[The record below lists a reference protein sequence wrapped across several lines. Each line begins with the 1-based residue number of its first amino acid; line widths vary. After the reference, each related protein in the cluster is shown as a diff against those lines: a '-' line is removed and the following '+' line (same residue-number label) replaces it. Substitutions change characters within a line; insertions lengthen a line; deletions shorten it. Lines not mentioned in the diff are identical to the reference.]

1 MKAYLK
7 KIFFILDK
15 DRNKLPKLVIFFLA
29 VSMLDLAGLVLIAPY
44 ISLAFDPQTFQDS
57 QMFGQISLFLGLP
70 NEQKPLLIIL
80 GLILLFI
87 FLMKGIFGV
96 LINYKIILFSR
107 NQQVRLRSL
116 LMKSYQ
122 SLPYAR
128 YLNRNS
134 SEYIYSIQVLTGN
147 FGGVLMAML
156 RMLSDLIIAIVILT
170 LLAISHGWA
179 LLFLLTFLSLIIL
192 TYYYSTRKN
201 LSTYG
206 KKSND
211 AATELVKGIHEGIEG
226 FKEIRILGRESY
238 FYDQVVKSATME
250 SKFAAK
256 SEMISSIPRYLLEFF
271 IVNFVVFL
279 VIGAI
284 LLNYEMLVILPM
296 LGVFGVAALRLLPI
310 SNALSTSLVQL
321 RYSDD
326 AITKLYNDLKDYG
339 TAYLNKPSISKEIIE
354 NSFISLKI
362 DNISFNYPNQDFQ
375 ALNEL
380 SFELIAGQSIG
391 LIGSSGAGKTT
402 LVDVLLGLLEPQNGK
417 IFYNDISLHSSM
429 KEWQSQ
435 VAYLPQQ
442 VFLID
447 DSLKKN
453 IALGVDDFD
462 IDEKRL
468 DDAIRQSSLSE
479 IVNQLPQGIETIIG
493 ERGIRLSGGQRQ
505 RVAIARAFYYDKS
518 VFILDESTSA
528 LDNETEKEIV
538 EEIKLLKGKKTL
550 IVIAHR
556 PSTVMHCDIIYKLQ
570 NGRIIDAGKPDK
582 IL

>member
-1 MKAYLK
+1 LRTYLK
-7 KIFFILDK
+7 KIFYILDE
-15 DRNKLPKLVIFFLA
+15 DRNKLPKLVLFFLA

-44 ISLAFDPQTFQDS
+44 ISLAFDPQTFQES
-57 QMFGQISLFLGLP
+57 QIFGQISLLLGLP

-80 GLILLFI
+80 GLLLLFI

-96 LINYKIILFSR
+96 WINYKIILFSR

-122 SLPYAR
+122 SLSYAR

-147 FGGVLMAML
+147 FGGVLMSML
-156 RMLSDLIIAIVILT
+156 RMLSDLIIAFVILT
-170 LLAISHGWA
+170 LLAISHGLA

-226 FKEIRILGRESY
+226 FKEIRILGREGY

-310 SNALSTSLVQL
+310 SNTLSTSLVQL

-339 TAYLNKPSISKEIIE
+339 SAYFNKSFKSIEITQ
-354 NSFISLKI
+354 STFKSLKI
-362 DNISFNYPNQDFQ
+362 NNISFNYPNQGLK

-380 SFELIAGQSIG
+380 SLKLNAGQSIG

-402 LVDVLLGLLEPQNGK
+402 LVDVLLGLLDSQDGE
-417 IFYNDISLHSSM
+417 IFYNDIPLHSSM

-453 IALGVDDFD
+453 IALGISDYD
-462 IDEKRL
+462 IDEKKL
-468 DDAIRQSSLSE
+468 NDAIRQSSLIE
-479 IVNQLPQGIETIIG
+479 IVNHLPQGIETIIG

-505 RVAIARAFYYDKS
+505 RVAIARAFYFDKS
-518 VFILDESTSA
+518 VFIMDESTSA
-528 LDNETEKEIV
+528 LDNETEEEIV

-556 PSTVMHCDIIYKLQ
+556 HSTVQHCDIIYKLE
-570 NGRIIDAGKPDK
+570 NGRIIDVGKPDK
-582 IL
+582 ML